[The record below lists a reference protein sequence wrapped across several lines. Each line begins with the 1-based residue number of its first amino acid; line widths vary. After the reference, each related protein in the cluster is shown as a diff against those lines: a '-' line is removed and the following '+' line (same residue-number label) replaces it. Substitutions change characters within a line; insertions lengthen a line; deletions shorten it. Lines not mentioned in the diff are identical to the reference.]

1 MLRLPRALIVWVN
14 YDDFAEFLLMKCV
27 IEWENVCFSM
37 KISLVLDALNDDQTK
52 FWYSN
57 ISKKGPLFFNCSP
70 IYRQIFKSSKF

>member
-27 IEWENVCFSM
+27 IERENVCFSM
-37 KISLVLDALNDDQTK
+37 KISLVLDALNDDQAK

-57 ISKKGPLFFNCSP
+57 ICKKGPLFFNCSP
-70 IYRQIFKSSKF
+70 IYREIFKSSKF